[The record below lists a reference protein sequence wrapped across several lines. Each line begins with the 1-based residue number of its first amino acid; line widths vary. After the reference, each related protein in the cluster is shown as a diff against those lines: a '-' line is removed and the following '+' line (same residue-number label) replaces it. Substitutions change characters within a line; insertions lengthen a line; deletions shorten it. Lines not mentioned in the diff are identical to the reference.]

1 MKPLYTSLI
10 IFFLLPSI
18 SAAVFAFEQSE
29 LENKTKK
36 PFLQKNPGDRQGH
49 DMQEVVPQELI
60 PEAPILSP
68 SEAIKTITVH
78 SDFDLEVVASEP
90 LIFDPV
96 YVLYDSAGRLWAIEM
111 TTFMP
116 NTKGEGEMQHESQ
129 IVVLSDTNHD
139 GKMDKRDV
147 VIEKIVLPRALAFV
161 DKGILWADM
170 EKLYFSELDE
180 TAGDITV
187 RKTEVVDPKYAKGG
201 NVEHKPNG
209 MLFSLDNWYYNAR
222 SNDRYR
228 PVPHEFDV
236 PVWAQEIYRNRHWKM
251 LRSKVEY
258 RGQWGISQD
267 DWGRHY
273 FGENFT
279 PVQTSSFL
287 GNSLTRNP
295 NFKANTKLLA
305 HPAGNASVKP
315 IRVNPGINR
324 GYNKE
329 QYDEQFRLKEHTAAC
344 GTTIYRGDQYPE
356 DFYFTAFR
364 AEPAGNLV
372 KATKLID
379 NAGVVSGNDL
389 YADQE
394 IVASTDERFR
404 PVNFTNAPDGTINI
418 VDFYHG
424 IIQHRTF
431 LTTYLSDQIK
441 SRDLQRNTHNGRVYR
456 LLHKKSKRQ
465 VPEYLAAKSALELVT
480 FLSHS
485 NGWHRDM
492 AQQLLVMKQDLS
504 VVEPLTRLAISSL
517 DNKVKVKA
525 LWTLEGLGV
534 VDFDTLVKVAKQSGD
549 KVKRSIFRL
558 VEFLPSE
565 NEQVIE
571 WIAQQVKSASNE
583 TSPNLMLLT
592 ASHKMWPDLTLL
604 INQFGLTDFAL
615 SGLVNNEQ
623 SYLDAASSDLSADY
637 VTRISSLIQH
647 TDQAL
652 PSLSQNAQLSFNRG
666 EQLYTGKVACFGC
679 HGKDGEG
686 NVAVPPL
693 NNSEWVMGK
702 KQTLAKILL
711 KGLEGPIEV
720 KGVLYNSGMSM
731 PGLGS
736 NPIITDQDIADVMT
750 YIRNA
755 WSNKDEMVSDEIKA
769 EFISKIRD
777 EISHRNNPYK
787 ASGFNKTQ

>member
-1 MKPLYTSLI
+1 MKPLYT
-10 IFFLLPSI
+10 FLFILFILPFI
-18 SAAVFAFEQSE
+18 STAVFALEQSDF
-29 LENKTKK
+29 ENKAKK
-36 PFLQKNPGDRQGH
+36 AFVPKHQGDREGH

-60 PEAPILSP
+60 PEAPILSLTD
-68 SEAIKTITVH
+68 ALKTIKVH
-78 SDFDLEVVASEP
+78 SDFELEVVASEP

-116 NTKGEGEMQHESQ
+116 NTQGEGEMQHESQ
-129 IVVLSDTNHD
+129 IVVLTDTNND
-139 GKMDKRDV
+139 GKMDKREV
-147 VIEKIVLPRALAFV
+147 VVEKIVLPRALAFV

-170 EKLYFSELDE
+170 EKLYFSELNE
-180 TAGDITV
+180 SAGHFTV
-187 RKTEVVDPKYAKGG
+187 VKTEVVDSEYAKGG
-201 NVEHKPNG
+201 NIEHKPNG

-228 PVPHEFDV
+228 AVPHHFDV
-236 PVWAQEIYRNRHWKM
+236 PVGAEEIYRNRHWKM

-279 PVQTSSFL
+279 PVETSSFL

-295 NFKANTKLLA
+295 NFKASKKLLA
-305 HPAGNASVKP
+305 KPLGNASVKP

-324 GYNKE
+324 GYNE
-329 QYDEQFRLKEHTAAC
+329 ALYDQEFRLKEHTAAC

-356 DFYFTAFR
+356 NFYFTAFR

-372 KATKLID
+372 KATKLVD
-379 NAGVVSGNDL
+379 KAGVVSGNDL
-389 YADQE
+389 YSQQE
-394 IVASTDERFR
+394 ILASTDERFR
-404 PVNFTNAPDGTINI
+404 PVNFANAPDGTINV

-424 IIQHRTF
+424 IIQHRVF
-431 LTTYLSDQIK
+431 LTTYLSEQIK

-456 LLHKKSKRQ
+456 LLYKKNQRQ
-465 VPEYLAAKSALELVT
+465 VPDYLAGKSPVELVA

-504 VVEPLTRLAISSL
+504 VVEPLKHLAISSL

-534 VDFDTLVKVAKQSGD
+534 VDFDTLVNVAKQADD
-549 KVKRSIFRL
+549 KVKRTLFRL
-558 VEFLPSE
+558 AESLPLE
-565 NEQVIE
+565 NAQVKE
-571 WIAQQVKSASNE
+571 WISQQVKVATNE
-583 TSPNLMLLT
+583 TLSNLMLLT
-592 ASHKMWPDLTLL
+592 ASHKMWSDLTLL

-623 SYLDAASSDLSADY
+623 TYLDAASKDLSSDKVA
-637 VTRISSLIQH
+637 RISALIQH
-647 TDQAL
+647 SENEVLT
-652 PSLSQNAQLSFNRG
+652 LSQSVQLSFNRG
-666 EQLYTGKVACFGC
+666 KQLYTGKVACFGC
-679 HGKDGEG
+679 HGKDGTG

-693 NNSEWVMGK
+693 DNSEWVTGN
-702 KQTLAKILL
+702 QEILAKILL
-711 KGLEGPIEV
+711 RGLEGPIEV
-720 KGVLYNSGMSM
+720 KGVLFDSGMSM
-731 PGLGS
+731 PGLGN
-736 NPIITDQDIADVMT
+736 NPRITDQDVADVMT

-755 WSNKDEMVSDEIKA
+755 WSNNKKTTSGEIKA
-769 EFISKIRD
+769 EFISTIRD
-777 EISHRNNPYK
+777 QISHRKTPFK
-787 ASGFNKTQ
+787 ASDFNKHQ